1 MSTSDAFLSHNSAD
15 KPQVEAIGRH
25 LEARGV
31 TCWLD
36 KWNLIPGA
44 EWQEEIEAELRRCA
58 CCVVFVGAEGIRKES
73 WQHEEMR
80 RAIARRVEAKDEKFR
95 VIPVLL
101 PGADRGKRSE
111 LPDFLTRAT
120 WVEFGR
126 SVDEPEPLDRL
137 VAGIRGVP
145 PRSHATAAA
154 FGGRCPYQGLD
165 AFQKE
170 DADLYFGREAD
181 VEWLI
186 QHLKS
191 ARFLGIVGASGSGKS
206 SLARAGLVPALEK
219 GVLPGSA
226 HWPVILLRP
235 GARPLESLATALGR
249 RGLTAS
255 AGTLEEEMKT
265 RDNRLHLAVR
275 QGIDEE
281 REPDRRVVILVDQF
295 EEVFTVC
302 DDETQRAGFIA
313 NLLYAAQVSGG
324 RTVVV
329 LTMRADFYPQCAAY
343 GQLAVTMSDHQLLVG
358 PMDRENL
365 RQVIERPAALTGCEL
380 EPGLVEMLL
389 DDMDQQPP
397 GALPLLQHCLKQL
410 WERRKDGRI
419 LTVAAYKGPEIGGI
433 AGALEK
439 HADRIFD
446 GLTPREQ
453 EACAALFTKLVRPGE
468 GSADTKRIAALAKA
482 APEPVS
488 QKLVQVMSAP
498 EARLLTTDADGVE
511 ITHEALIRSWG
522 KLRQWVERD
531 RKWILVEQRLSED
544 AEAWKDQ
551 GRKAKFLYSGA
562 RLEDAKVW
570 RRRKRKAREAQHFPL
585 EMQFV
590 GRSIGRANL
599 RTRLMGTLTIAA
611 LGFGGLAIWGME
623 KSLQAR
629 DDARAVDGYAALG
642 NAKAAPKRYPD
653 QLLHRARAIGFSGFG
668 GEDHVKRDFITFWI
682 EAYRLLSGKEDPF
695 PVLIPEEAVA
705 IRKELASQPAYLP
718 FWRSAASG
726 SPVTGLV
733 FAENDRYLLAKTAD
747 NTVRRW
753 DLRNPE
759 APPETV
765 TTEVPDSP
773 ETTGVRFQGGVVTFH
788 AFGKQAELAGHSADA
803 TAWCLNTETDRLV
816 IGLADGSV
824 VAWDVSGRPLG
835 DGADLLA
842 FVERGWVDFNE
853 ARDVVPGALRD
864 AQMLAALWNEAAP
877 PSFDPAVAAPFRNSL
892 GMHLLPVEPG
902 TFFMGSPETEEERS
916 DDEVRHEV
924 KLTQR
929 FWLGQYEVTQAE
941 WTALM
946 GGNPSDR
953 KDPLAPVENVSW
965 EDVDAFC
972 KKLTEQERKTGR
984 LPEDWIYALPT
995 EGQWEYACR
1004 AGTTTPFSFGKVLD
1018 GSQANC
1024 DGTSP
1029 YGTTVNGPYLSQ
1041 TVAVG
1046 RYPANPWEFHD
1057 MHGNV
1062 CEWCRD
1068 WYGEYEFKEGE
1079 ATPDPIGR
1087 ASGDARV
1094 NRGGCW
1100 RSLAGGCRSALRG
1113 GGTPD
1118 FRYDLLGFRL
1128 AAVPSSLQPE
1138 ANQRTE

>member
-1 MSTSDAFLSHNSAD
+1 VTALPAAFLSHNSAD

-36 KWNLIPGA
+36 KWNLIPGV
-44 EWQEEIEAELRRCA
+44 EWQEEIEAELKQCA
-58 CCVVFVGAEGIRKES
+58 CCVVFVGAEEIRKGS

-101 PGADRGKRSE
+101 PGADRGKRSD

-126 SVDEPEPLDRL
+126 SVDEPEALDRL
-137 VAGIRGVP
+137 VAGIRGLP
-145 PRSHATAAA
+145 PRSLATAAT
-154 FGGRCPYQGLD
+154 FTGRCPYQGLD

-191 ARFLGIVGASGSGKS
+191 ARFLAVVGASGSGKS
-206 SLARAGLVPALEK
+206 SLARAGLVPALEH
-219 GVLPGSA
+219 GGLPGSV

-249 RGLTAS
+249 HALTAS

-365 RQVIERPAALTGCEL
+365 RQVIERPAALTRCEL

-410 WERRKDGRI
+410 WERRKNGRI
-419 LTVAAYKGPEIGGI
+419 LTVAAYKGPDIGGI

-446 GLTPREQ
+446 GLTPKEQ

-570 RRRKRKAREAQHFPL
+570 RRRKRKAGEARHFPL
-585 EMQFV
+585 EMTFV

-623 KSLQAR
+623 LSLRAR
-629 DDARAVDGYAALG
+629 DRAWRAEGLGALER
-642 NAKAAPKRYPD
+642 AEAAPDVYPD
-653 QLLHRARAIGFSGFG
+653 RIFHTARAIGFAGFG
-668 GEDHVKRDFITFWI
+668 GEAPEVR
-682 EAYRLLSGKEDPF
+682 RLPF
-695 PVLIPEEAVA
+695 PSFWREAWLLVRDVEMDHPVLAPDKVESEG
-705 IRKELASQPAYLP
+705 KTLADMPAYLP
-718 FWRSAASG
+718 FWRSAATG
-726 SPVTGLV
+726 SPVTGLEVTPTHLRAAFADGKIVEWERGKSDAVPLPWKKPVPATEPSSGVELDGMTVKINV
-733 FAENDRYLLAKTAD
+733 FGEKVN
-747 NTVRRW
+747 
-753 DLRNPE
+753 
-759 APPETV
+759 
-765 TTEVPDSP
+765 
-773 ETTGVRFQGGVVTFH
+773 
-788 AFGKQAELAGHSADA
+788 LAGHPAPAKSWAFSEDEKA
-803 TAWCLNTETDRLV
+803 LFV
-816 IGLADGSV
+816 GLEDGSV
-824 VAWDVSGRPLG
+824 VAWDLRREPVGNR
-835 DGADLLA
+835 DLLA
-842 FVERGWVDFNE
+842 YLSRGWIGFD
-853 ARDVVPGALRD
+853 RDNQGFFGKAAD
-864 AQMLAALWNEAAP
+864 AAGEFAALPAP
-877 PSFDPAVAAPFRNSL
+877 EPQILDPKRQRFRNPL
-892 GMHLLPVEPG
+892 GMEFVRVPHG
-902 TFFMGSPETEEERS
+902 TFIMGDA
-916 DDEVRHEV
+916 DDAHEV
-924 KLTQR
+924 VLTKDI
-929 FWLGQYEVTQAE
+929 WLGVYEVTQAE
-941 WTALM
+941 WKAVTRDD
-946 GGNPSDR
+946 PSEF
-953 KDPLAPVENVSW
+953 KDPLAPVETVSW
-965 EDVDAFC
+965 DDCQKFLA
-972 KKLTEQERKTGR
+972 KLNEMVP
-984 LPEDWIYALPT
+984 LPSGWTYALPT
-995 EGQWEYACR
+995 EAQWEYACR
-1004 AGTTTPFSFGKVLD
+1004 AGTTTAYAFGDELAP
-1018 GSQANC
+1018 SQANF
-1024 DGTSP
+1024 DASAIGE
-1029 YGTTVNGPYLSQ
+1029 

-1046 RYPANPWEFHD
+1046 RYRPNAWGLYD

-1062 CEWCRD
+1062 YEWCQD
-1068 WYGEYEFKEGE
+1068 WYGDYEFTKGE
-1079 ATPDPIGR
+1079 ATLDPSGR
-1087 ASGDARV
+1087 ASGDYRV
-1094 NRGGCW
+1094 NRGGSW
-1100 RSLAGGCRSALRG
+1100 LNYAWYCRSAIRLRS
-1113 GGTPD
+1113 TPVTRN
-1118 FRYDLLGFRL
+1118 FSLGVRV
-1128 AAVPSSLQPE
+1128 AAVPSSLHPE
-1138 ANQRTE
+1138 EKKPNGVTE